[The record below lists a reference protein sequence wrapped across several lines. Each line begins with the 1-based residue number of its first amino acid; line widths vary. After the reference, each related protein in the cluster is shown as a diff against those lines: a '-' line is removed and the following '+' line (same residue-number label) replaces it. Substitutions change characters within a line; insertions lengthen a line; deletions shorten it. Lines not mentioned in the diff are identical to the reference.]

1 MARSAKPW
9 FNRQKNCWM
18 VWLHGR
24 RVKLAEG
31 KKNKQAAQD
40 RYDELR
46 FEASRNPHPDS
57 GAATVASVIERY
69 QGFAQKRLA
78 ANTLAARRLYLQ
90 SFAEA
95 HGWRSVAEARPDH
108 MLEWL
113 DQHPEWQSDWTKHSA
128 IRHVQTAFNWAVKC
142 RFIRENPFRGVSH
155 PVGPPRRD
163 MTPAEFQAI
172 LRASGNPWRK
182 TKPTPAARFR
192 QVLTFLWYTG
202 CRPCEVSALRWRDV
216 DLDRSLIILE
226 EYKTR
231 RLQKN
236 PRPRIVPLHPVVV
249 KLLNGLRRRGE
260 GEHVFLTH
268 RKTPW
273 NKDSLAL
280 RLARAREKA
289 GVPDDA
295 KLYGVRHAFG
305 TRAIVAGVDLKTT
318 SALMGHTTTRMT
330 EHYVHLAGQT
340 AHLAAAMQLANA
352 RRPGA

>member
-18 VWLHGR
+18 VWCAGR

-31 KKNKQAAQD
+31 KKNKKAAQD

-69 QGFAQKRLA
+69 QSFA
-78 ANTLAARRLYLQ
+78 ANRLSASTLASRWPYLQ

-95 HGWRSVAEARPDH
+95 HGWRSIAEARPDH
-108 MLEWL
+108 MQQWL
-113 DQHPEWQSDWTKHSA
+113 DAHPEWESDWTKSGA
-128 IRHVQTAFNWAVKC
+128 IRNVQVAFNWALKC
-142 RFIRENPFRGVSH
+142 RIIRENPFRGVSH
-155 PVGPPRRD
+155 PAGEPRRN
-163 MTPAEFQAI
+163 MTPEEFQAV
-172 LRASGNPWRK
+172 LRASGSAWRK
-182 TKPTPAARFR
+182 TKPTPGARFR
-192 QVLTFLWYTG
+192 QVLMFLWYTG
-202 CRPCEVSALRWRDV
+202 CRPGEAAKLRWQEIDFE
-216 DLDRSLIILE
+216 RSLIVLKE
-226 EYKTR
+226 HKTR
-231 RLQKN
+231 RIQKN

-249 KLLNGLRRRGE
+249 KLLTWLRKRGE
-260 GEHVFLTH
+260 GERVFLTH
-268 RKTPW
+268 RQTPW

-280 RLARAREKA
+280 RLARARAKA